1 MHCNIYSENYRVL
14 LTRLVKVVKLI
25 YCTAYLLNLISLRSG
40 VTFVFNFFTKYF
52 YTKILKFK

>member
-14 LTRLVKVVKLI
+14 LTRLVKVVELI

-40 VTFVFNFFTKYF
+40 VTFVLNFFTKYL